1 MERPEFQL
9 SKLEVLAL
17 EERKKNNLKSVIGA
31 FCCGYEKAQETH
43 YSEEELLKF
52 GKSCFYKGFSKS
64 ENDDANC
71 YTAFREEIGSLFEQ
85 FKTK

>member
-31 FCCGYEKAQETH
+31 FCFGYEKAQETH
-43 YSEEELLKF
+43 YSKEELFKII
-52 GKSCFYKGFSKS
+52 
-64 ENDDANC
+64 DD
-71 YTAFREEIGSLFEQ
+71 F
-85 FKTK
+85 